1 MAYFIYFI
9 GYIIATNIIV
19 FVMDDDW
26 KTEGVTFGEWLACS
40 IFGTL
45 SWALVISLIVIYLIG
60 TFVSWTQSIKIFN
73 IYLIKPNKQ

>member
-1 MAYFIYFI
+1 MGYIIYFI

-26 KTEGVTFGEWLACS
+26 KTEGVTFREWLACS

-45 SWALVISLIVIYLIG
+45 SWGLIIGFVLIYFIG
-60 TFVSWTQSIKIFN
+60 TLVLCIHSMKILD
-73 IYLIKPNKQ
+73 IYMIKPNKK

>member
-1 MAYFIYFI
+1 MGYIIYFI

-26 KTEGVTFGEWLACS
+26 KTEGVTFREWLAYS

-45 SWALVISLIVIYLIG
+45 SWGLIIGFVLIYFISTLVLCINSMKILDIYM
-60 TFVSWTQSIKIFN
+60 
-73 IYLIKPNKQ
+73 IKPNKK